1 MKRVTFFLIL
11 LMILVAC
18 GGTEDEPTP
27 TPEPTSTPAPEALP
41 AEDRLAIETDYETLR
56 QLHVELSNIWE
67 SLVRGETAQ
76 CGTAFPI
83 MPSRADLVGYGEV
96 SDLLLRAAS
105 ELRAAGLRWEGE
117 CANPR
122 ENVPQEVIEGGL
134 LEVRAAGD
142 ALREVESF
150 LAE

>member
-1 MKRVTFFLIL
+1 MKRIVFVCIL
-11 LMILVAC
+11 LMAAC

-27 TPEPTSTPAPEALP
+27 TPEPTFTPAPEAIP
-41 AEDRLAIETDYETLR
+41 AEDRLAIEKSYEILR

-67 SLVRGETAQ
+67 ALSRGETAQ
-76 CGTAFPI
+76 CGNDFPI
-83 MPSRADLVGYGEV
+83 MPSREALAGHGEI
-96 SDLLLRAAS
+96 SDPLLRAAS

-142 ALREVESF
+142 ALRDVETF
-150 LAE
+150 LSEN